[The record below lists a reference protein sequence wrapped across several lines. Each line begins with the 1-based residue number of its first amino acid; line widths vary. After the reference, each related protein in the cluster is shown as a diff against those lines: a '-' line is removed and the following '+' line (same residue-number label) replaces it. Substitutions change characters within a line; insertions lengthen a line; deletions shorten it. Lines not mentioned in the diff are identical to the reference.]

1 MRLSELTERLRAVD
15 ADSAELEARLLF
27 KRYAHLSDAEII
39 LGDPAADSAA
49 LDDALARRLSGE
61 PLAYILGDTE
71 FFRESYL
78 VTPDVLIPRSDT
90 ECLVEY
96 AVKHLPHGA
105 RFADL
110 CTGSGC
116 IAISTLASRPDT
128 TAIAIDISDAALAVA
143 RQNAERNG
151 VSDRISFLR
160 ADVLAG
166 IDPAIL
172 GGLDAVLSNPPYI
185 AREVT
190 KTLSREVCH
199 EPLLALDGGEDGLDF
214 YRAMLSYLPAL
225 VKNGVILFEIG
236 YDQESAITRLA
247 QEAGLC
253 CRVRR
258 DYGGNPRVAILE
270 NP

>member
-1 MRLSELTERLRAVD
+1 MKLSELTARLRTVD

-27 KRYAHLSDAEII
+27 KRCAQVSDAEII
-39 LGDPAADSAA
+39 LGDPSADSAA

-78 VTPDVLIPRSDT
+78 VTPDVLIPRPDT

-96 AVKHLPHGA
+96 AVEHLPRGA

-116 IAISTLASRPDT
+116 IAISTLAARPDT
-128 TAIAIDISDAALAVA
+128 TAIAVDVSDAALAVA
-143 RQNAERNG
+143 RRNAERNG

-166 IDPAIL
+166 IDSAVL
-172 GGLDAVLSNPPYI
+172 GRLDAALSNPPYI
-185 AREVT
+185 AHAVT
-190 KTLSREVCH
+190 ETLSREVRH
-199 EPLLALDGGEDGLDF
+199 EPMLALDGGEDGLDF

-225 VKNGVILFEIG
+225 VQSGMILLEIG
-236 YDQESAITRLA
+236 YDQESAVTRLA
-247 QEAGLC
+247 QEVGLC

-270 NP
+270 KP